1 MPKKGGLE
9 AKMCGERTKEQVQ
22 AKNRNKYKTK
32 NKQKNNTSQSDTP
45 AGRRNVENPMP
56 CTIPKTS
63 ILIGG
68 MNHPQMVFVYAR
80 SEGSGVPGVPQ
91 RRLAAVALALS
102 LSLAGGV
109 QQTWD
114 SQKYG
119 RHLRKKN

>member
-22 AKNRNKYKTK
+22 NK

-119 RHLRKKN
+119 RHLRKNIETR